1 MKNEAKKIDTPQGN
15 GVLPCVSGSLPL
27 ECEIRTPIEDAL
39 YATGK
44 FTTVECTYLAE
55 GILQYLAEAKM
66 KVVWQ

>member
-1 MKNEAKKIDTPQGN
+1 MDIYPQHTNIAQGN
-15 GVLPCVSGSLPL
+15 LHKPLVSGSLPL

-44 FTTVECTYLAE
+44 FTTDECTYLAE
-55 GILQYLAEAKM
+55 GILQYLADAKM